1 MVYRCALDAK
11 PIVRAIGIASHGPAA
26 VEKFLVGNLWCLHL
40 YRYRSRIKIG
50 ADSFE
55 IYPGCI
61 GITPP
66 SAESSYVFS
75 ERSTHGYIH
84 FEAPGEVLQ
93 DLSPMIRMGDTFAS
107 AWTQFENAI
116 GVFPIEPL
124 RAEIKVWDLLWE
136 HAERTAQSGT
146 STTPLHPAVNQALRI
161 MEAKMS
167 EPISITALA
176 ETVGLSHNH
185 LTRLFQK
192 HLGRTI
198 VGHLIERRLMRAEHL
213 LRHSNMPVKQVASN
227 VGMNDLQA
235 FNKAFRS
242 RYGVSPRELRR
253 NPPGIP

>member
-1 MVYRCALDAK
+1 
-11 PIVRAIGIASHGPAA
+11 
-26 VEKFLVGNLWCLHL
+26 
-40 YRYRSRIKIG
+40 
-50 ADSFE
+50 
-55 IYPGCI
+55 
-61 GITPP
+61 
-66 SAESSYVFS
+66 
-75 ERSTHGYIH
+75 
-84 FEAPGEVLQ
+84 
-93 DLSPMIRMGDTFAS
+93 
-107 AWTQFENAI
+107 
-116 GVFPIEPL
+116 
-124 RAEIKVWDLLWE
+124 
-136 HAERTAQSGT
+136 
-146 STTPLHPAVNQALRI
+146 
-161 MEAKMS
+161 MS